1 MKSLLAAGRFPNRTH
16 TACASLVRSMLGARA
31 LQRAEVH
38 VPAINDAVRV
48 AYHRAVVDADPGA
61 KLEGDGWTLSNGS
74 TLCLRAVRGE
84 EARHA

>member
-1 MKSLLAAGRFPNRTH
+1 MKSLLAAGRFPNKTH
-16 TACASLVRSMLGARA
+16 TACASLVRSMLAQKHQ
-31 LQRAEVH
+31 QRAEVH

-61 KLEGDGWTLSNGS
+61 QLQGNGWMLSNGS

-84 EARHA
+84 TRQ